1 MTMQRKL
8 VFAAGALGMML
19 GAAPAAAQSGMY
31 PGTQNVNDCTL
42 LRDPDQ
48 TRRCIEAYQGA
59 PPVPHTSPMPS
70 SPLLLPTTPS
80 SPAPA
85 TPQTAPPPR
94 LAPR

>member
-1 MTMQRKL
+1 MW
-8 VFAAGALGMML
+8 
-19 GAAPAAAQSGMY
+19 

-59 PPVPHTSPMPS
+59 PPSPTTSPMMQRPNM
-70 SPLLLPTTPS
+70 LLPTNP
-80 SPAPA
+80 PAGNGAPA
-85 TPQTAPPPR
+85 QAAPPR

>member
-1 MTMQRKL
+1 MSPRLLFQAL
-8 VFAAGALGMML
+8 IGGAALAALGANL
-19 GAAPAAAQSGMY
+19 AAAQQGMW

-59 PPVPHTSPMPS
+59 PPSPNTSPMTQ
-70 SPLLLPTTPS
+70 SPLLLPTTPQS
-80 SPAPA
+80 GNAPPAQA
-85 TPQTAPPPR
+85 APPR

>member
-1 MTMQRKL
+1 VTKRNFKSL
-8 VFAAGALGMML
+8 LLIATLTCLPCGFASAQGMW
-19 GAAPAAAQSGMY
+19 PN
-31 PGTQNVNDCTL
+31 TTNVNDCTL

-59 PPVPHTSPMPS
+59 PPVPNTSPSPQG

-80 SPAPA
+80 APQTT